1 MGVFACLVK
10 APSLMRDRTWRCSG
24 RQLASEGLIKLLKT
38 FLCIAGPRLRCP
50 ELALCCLG
58 PLYPR
63 LSRGLR
69 LLNALMGQR
78 FCLRDPLPSQLHL
91 FGGMLFNQASMRLCL
106 LNAELGGPY
115 SLSRLGGYLFG
126 FFLSMRRALLAR
138 PDQLGCVIDQ
148 VQAAS
153 LPIKTWFRVWSEVD
167 KLSGNG
173 WVNGRGLLL
182 IVEHGSHLGSGS

>member
-10 APSLMRDRTWRCSG
+10 APSLMRDGPLRCSG
-24 RQLASEGLIKLLKT
+24 RQLASEGLIKLLQT

-50 ELALCCLG
+50 EPALCCLS

-78 FCLRDPLPSQLHL
+78 FCLPDPLLCQLHL

-106 LNAELGGPY
+106 LNAELGGL
-115 SLSRLGGYLFG
+115 SLSGLGGYLFG
-126 FFLSMRRALLAR
+126 FFLSMRRALLTR